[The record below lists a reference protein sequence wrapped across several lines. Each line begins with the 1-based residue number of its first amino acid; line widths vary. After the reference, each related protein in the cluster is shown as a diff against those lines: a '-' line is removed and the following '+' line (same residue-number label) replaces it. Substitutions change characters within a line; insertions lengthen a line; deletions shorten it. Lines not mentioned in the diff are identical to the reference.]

1 MENILSPSMS
11 FCSENAPNDMIC
23 PITKEIMTDPVITR
37 NGHTFDRAALQRSID
52 LNGQRC
58 PLTRAPVNMK
68 EVTPNLALKSRI
80 EEWIITQK
88 EITKSQE
95 TEFQVFVMVEGKNLV
110 IDVKPDIDTPADLY
124 EKLKQRSDIVSRS
137 QINISYQGKPF
148 DIQQGKVCLR
158 ELNVKKHGNFVVNFR
173 CRGGFG

>member
-23 PITKEIMTDPVITR
+23 PITQQIMTNPVITR
-37 NGHTFDRAALQRSID
+37 NGHTFDRAALQKSID
-52 LNGQRC
+52 QNDPNCPMTRE
-58 PLTRAPVNMK
+58 PLTMN
-68 EVTPNLALKSRI
+68 EVAPNLALKSRI
-80 EEWIITQK
+80 EKWITTQK

-95 TEFQVFVMVEGKNLV
+95 TEFQVFVMVEGKNLA
-110 IDVKPDIDTPADLY
+110 IDVKPDVDTPADFY
-124 EKLKQRSDIVSRS
+124 EKLKQRSDLVSRS
-137 QINISYQGKPF
+137 QVNISYQGKPF
-148 DIQQGKVCLR
+148 DVQQSKVSLR